1 MMKKSFGRYLKRLL
15 KENIRFVIP
24 IVILAML
31 ILVPIISSWENHLF
45 FKYTENDLG
54 RVQKYYEGVNYAH
67 GVPENASDGFEINFG
82 PAVAVLICLC
92 FVMPVLSF
100 YTFKSRRNLDT
111 FNSLPLSRRRIALAH
126 YLSGLIA
133 VLIPT
138 AIAFIAEVFVIIGY
152 GAFSLIDLGWLGV
165 YFVVL
170 MVIGWLF
177 YSMNAFVFN
186 EANHIFDGVAF
197 IIGWNF
203 VFFFAYY
210 FKNLPELFED
220 LTIPW
225 VYIMDILA
233 RIEGAIETTTYPL
246 DIMFKFETA
255 VAITLFWLVLGL
267 LAVALFFW
275 RCDKKKS
282 ENAGSVSDSLFGY
295 RSLIPLFLV
304 PMLES
309 TDVGGLRVENAFV
322 HIAVVLVWFA
332 IAFAGYAILRRSFK
346 FKLPDY
352 CTLGAMALFVIFFAL
367 RNRYL

>member
-1 MMKKSFGRYLKRLL
+1 MKNRFGGYLKRLL
-15 KENIRFVIP
+15 KDNIRIVIP
-24 IVILAML
+24 IVVLAML

-67 GVPENASDGFEINFG
+67 GVPENTSDGFEITFA

-138 AIAFIAEVFVIIGY
+138 ALAFIAEVFIIIGY

-170 MVIGWLF
+170 MVMGWLF

-197 IIGWNF
+197 MIGWNF

-210 FKNLPELFED
+210 FKNLPELFEE
-220 LTIPW
+220 LTMPW

-233 RIEGAIETTTYPL
+233 RIEGAIETTTFPL
-246 DIMFKFETA
+246 DVMFKSETA

-267 LAVALFFW
+267 LAVALFLW

-304 PMLES
+304 PVIES

-322 HIAVVLVWFA
+322 HIAVVLVWFVF
-332 IAFAGYAILRRSFK
+332 AFAGYAILRRSFK

-352 CTLGAMALFVIFFAL
+352 CTLGAMALFVIFVAL

>member
-15 KENIRFVIP
+15 KDNIRIVIP
-24 IVILAML
+24 IVVLAML

-54 RVQKYYEGVNYAH
+54 RVHKYYSEF

-82 PAVAVLICLC
+82 PAVAALICLC

-111 FNSLPLSRRRIALAH
+111 FNSLPLSRRKIAIAH
-126 YLSGLIA
+126 YLSGLIT

-138 AIAFIAEVFVIIGY
+138 AIAFIAEVFIIIGY
-152 GAFSLIDLGWLGV
+152 GAFSLIDLGWLCV
-165 YFVVL
+165 YFAVL
-170 MVIGWLF
+170 MVMGWLF

-197 IIGWNF
+197 MIGWNF

-210 FKNLPELFED
+210 FENLPELFED
-220 LTIPW
+220 LTMPW

-246 DIMFKFETA
+246 DVMFQFETT

-267 LAVALFFW
+267 LAVALFLW

-295 RSLIPLFLV
+295 RSLIPLFIV
-304 PMLES
+304 PQILNS
-309 TDVGGLRVENAFV
+309 NVGHSFANFAV
-322 HIAVVLVWFA
+322 IAVWFA
-332 IAFAGYAILRRSFK
+332 LAFAGFAVCRRSLK
-346 FKLPDY
+346 FKESDY
-352 CTLGAMALFVIFFAL
+352 WTIGCMAFLTAIIAITNFL
-367 RNRYL
+367 QELHY